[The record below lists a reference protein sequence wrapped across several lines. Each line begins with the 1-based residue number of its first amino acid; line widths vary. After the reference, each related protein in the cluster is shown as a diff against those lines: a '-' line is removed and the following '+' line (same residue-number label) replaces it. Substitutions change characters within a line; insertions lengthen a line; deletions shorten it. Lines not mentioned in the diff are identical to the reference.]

1 MEIVNLDT
9 LLNKLREIE
18 EKLEAQAELIAEL
31 TEKLNEVV

>member
-31 TEKLNEVV
+31 AEKLNEVV